1 MTLGGRAG
9 PAFLT
14 ALGDRARPAPRRHRP
29 HAPRGHI
36 DDRPLLDRPAVQRLP
51 LDRGGPDDRVLRQ
64 HRRGHHHRHWG
75 DRVHRPCRRR
85 APSPIRRDRG
95 TRRGGAASRPRSAPP
110 ARDRQGARDV
120 HHRSEASH
128 CRDRARDPRGA
139 RVTVL
144 ALKIVLTPTLIAIA
158 TLTGR
163 RWGPSI
169 GGWLVGLPFT
179 SGPVSLFL
187 ALEQGTSF
195 AAAAA
200 AGSIAGAAASALFAV
215 AYAAMAR
222 RSRWP
227 ASLAVASAAFFAA
240 VIALRELPLGSEL
253 PVPFLALYVATLAA
267 LAIALRVLAEPGDLA
282 AAVSPPGWDLPAR
295 M

>member
-1 MTLGGRAG
+1 M
-9 PAFLT
+9 
-14 ALGDRARPAPRRHRP
+14 
-29 HAPRGHI
+29 
-36 DDRPLLDRPAVQRLP
+36 
-51 LDRGGPDDRVLRQ
+51 
-64 HRRGHHHRHWG
+64 
-75 DRVHRPCRRR
+75 
-85 APSPIRRDRG
+85 
-95 TRRGGAASRPRSAPP
+95 
-110 ARDRQGARDV
+110 
-120 HHRSEASH
+120 
-128 CRDRARDPRGA
+128 
-139 RVTVL
+139 TVL
-144 ALKIVLTPTLIAIA
+144 VLKIVLTPTLIAIA

-222 RSRWP
+222 RSGWP

-240 VIALRELPLGSEL
+240 VFAVRALPLGPEL
-253 PVPFLALYVATLAA
+253 PFPFLGLYLATLAV
-267 LAIALRVLAEPGDLA
+267 LVVALRVLAEPGELA
-282 AAVSPPGWDLPAR
+282 AAVTAPRWDLPTR
-295 M
+295 MVVATVLVLVITGAAPLLGPQLTGLLTTYPIYASVLAVFAHSQRGGAAAIHVVRGLCYGLFAFASFFFAIGATIEPAGIVIAFVAAIAAALVVQGLSLSLLMKRASRSPTASRSP

>member
-1 MTLGGRAG
+1 M
-9 PAFLT
+9 
-14 ALGDRARPAPRRHRP
+14 
-29 HAPRGHI
+29 
-36 DDRPLLDRPAVQRLP
+36 
-51 LDRGGPDDRVLRQ
+51 
-64 HRRGHHHRHWG
+64 
-75 DRVHRPCRRR
+75 
-85 APSPIRRDRG
+85 
-95 TRRGGAASRPRSAPP
+95 
-110 ARDRQGARDV
+110 
-120 HHRSEASH
+120 
-128 CRDRARDPRGA
+128 
-139 RVTVL
+139 TVL

-200 AGSIAGAAASALFAV
+200 SGSIAGAAASALFAV

-227 ASLAVASAAFFAA
+227 ASLTVASAVFFAA
-240 VIALRELPLGSEL
+240 VIALRALPLGREL
-253 PVPFLALYVATLAA
+253 PFPFLALYVATLVI

-282 AAVSPPGWDLPAR
+282 AAVSPPRWDLPAR
-295 M
+295 MLVATALVLVITGAAPLLGPQLTGLLTTYPVYASVHAVFAQSQRGGAAAIHVVRGLCYGLFAFASFFFAIGGTIERAGIVMAFVAGIAAALVVQGLTLSLLMKRASRSPRA